1 MSYNL
6 NYIRKVFSQ
15 ELPEYLDLNLLF
27 NVAYSLDN
35 SRIKLYVLA
44 TEKSFLYKCS
54 QDGRISRQYDAA
66 KTKINIERLDNFLG
80 CRLDYRDLVI
90 DTVEEN
96 IYYLYCEESG
106 FEQTVRLLEK
116 LQAVYRIN
124 SADFFEAVSYLNDR
138 KIVSYSDL
146 YDHRAVSMVKISLCD
161 QNFKIYA
168 RPFQTG
174 NNFNLPP
181 NARDFLSGIYDCN
194 KDALPGYIS
203 NLWIAY
209 NFGNGQTV
217 ISTQND
223 QLKLEF

>member
-1 MSYNL
+1 MHYNL
-6 NYIRKVFSQ
+6 NFIRQAFNQ
-15 ELPEYLDLNLLF
+15 QLPDYLDLNLLF
-27 NVAYSLDN
+27 NVAYCLN
-35 SRIKLYVLA
+35 SGGIKLYILA
-44 TEKSFLYKCS
+44 KEMSFLYKCS
-54 QDGRISRQYDAA
+54 QNGRISKQYDAA
-66 KTKINIERLDNFLG
+66 KTKVDIEKLDNFLG
-80 CRLDYRDLVI
+80 CQLDYRDLVI

-116 LQAVYRIN
+116 LQTIYRV
-124 SADFFEAVSYLNDR
+124 SSTDFFQAASYLNDR
-138 KIVSYSDL
+138 QISCYADL
-146 YDHRAVSMVKISLCD
+146 YDYHAVSMVKISLCD

-168 RPFQTG
+168 HPFQTD

-181 NARDFLSGIYDCN
+181 NAVDFLSGVYDCY
-194 KDALPGYIS
+194 AEELTGHIR

-217 ISTQND
+217 ISSQND